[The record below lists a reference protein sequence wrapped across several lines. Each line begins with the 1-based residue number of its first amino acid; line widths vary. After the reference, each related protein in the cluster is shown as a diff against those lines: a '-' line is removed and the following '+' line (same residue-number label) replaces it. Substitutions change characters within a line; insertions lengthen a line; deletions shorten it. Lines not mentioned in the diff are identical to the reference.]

1 MTYLKQKD
9 LSTAIKL
16 TLGTTSLLLASSINI
31 ANAGNVKGFGEDD
44 LQNNGDPYIERE
56 GLESLSIRVPAASTS
71 VTLSGYVK
79 GDARFDDGAD
89 LGDSFVVSS
98 IPIDGSAG
106 DDRDGHFRIH
116 ARQSR
121 LTIRSNT
128 ELENGQTLTTAFEG
142 DFFGGGG
149 NETFSNSTGF
159 RLRNAVATYGA
170 WTVGQTW
177 TNFMD
182 FVAYPTTVD
191 FFGPAGKSFARQGQV
206 RYTLDNGLSFSIENP
221 ETDGFSANLVD
232 DMGDDLGADRLR
244 ESTEGIGLDIAPDF
258 TAAWRGGP
266 GGAGGSYEI
275 SGIVRILGVQGDLS
289 NGVAVDD
296 TTTGFGFN
304 AAGGW
309 EFGKVNLAASITGG
323 DGIGRYIINGAGND
337 IFVSDTGELDTVT
350 SFATSGNIQYNWTE
364 NSSTLLAFG
373 FFMND
378 EPDES
383 NGIDNLS
390 TIHLNYI
397 WSPYP
402 NSSFG
407 VELIQGFL
415 ENAAGDDGSA
425 TRLAFGAQL
434 NF

>member
-149 NETFSNSTGF
+149 NETFSNSTLSLIHISEPTRRTPISYAVF
-159 RLRNAVATYGA
+159 CLKKNRNSGLTASASVLKLVKIIQKIGKKKISAMTHARKVQNALPNLELLSIVA
-170 WTVGQTW
+170 
-177 TNFMD
+177 M
-182 FVAYPTTVD
+182 
-191 FFGPAGKSFARQGQV
+191 S
-206 RYTLDNGLSFSIENP
+206 
-221 ETDGFSANLVD
+221 
-232 DMGDDLGADRLR
+232 
-244 ESTEGIGLDIAPDF
+244 
-258 TAAWRGGP
+258 
-266 GGAGGSYEI
+266 
-275 SGIVRILGVQGDLS
+275 
-289 NGVAVDD
+289 
-296 TTTGFGFN
+296 
-304 AAGGW
+304 
-309 EFGKVNLAASITGG
+309 
-323 DGIGRYIINGAGND
+323 
-337 IFVSDTGELDTVT
+337 VS
-350 SFATSGNIQYNWTE
+350 
-364 NSSTLLAFG
+364 
-373 FFMND
+373 
-378 EPDES
+378 
-383 NGIDNLS
+383 
-390 TIHLNYI
+390 
-397 WSPYP
+397 
-402 NSSFG
+402 
-407 VELIQGFL
+407 
-415 ENAAGDDGSA
+415 
-425 TRLAFGAQL
+425 
-434 NF
+434 

>member
-1 MTYLKQKD
+1 MQNLKLKN
-9 LSTAIKL
+9 LSSAVKI
-16 TLGTTSLLLASSINI
+16 TLGTGSLLLASSINV
-31 ANAGNVKGFGEDD
+31 ANAGNVKGFGEDE
-44 LQNNGDPYIERE
+44 LQNNGDPYVERE
-56 GLESLSIRVPAASTS
+56 GIESLSVRVPAANTS
-71 VTLSGYVK
+71 VTLSGYVR
-79 GDARFDDGAD
+79 GDARYDIGAD

-106 DDRDGHFRIH
+106 DDRDGHFRLH

-121 LTIRSNT
+121 LTVRSNT
-128 ELENGQTLTTAFEG
+128 ELENGNTLTTTFEG

-149 NETFSNSTGF
+149 NESFSNSTGF
-159 RLRNAVATYGA
+159 RLRNAVASYGA
-170 WTVGQTW
+170 WTIGQTW

-221 ETDGFSANLVD
+221 ETDGTGA
-232 DMGDDLGADRLR
+232 LGRIR
-244 ESTEGIGLDIAPDF
+244 ESTGGPGADLAPDF

-266 GGAGGSYEI
+266 GGAGGSYEV
-275 SGIVRILGVQGDLS
+275 SGIVRVLGVDGVLD
-289 NGVAVDD
+289 NGVAVDE
-296 TTTGFGFN
+296 TETGFGFN
-304 AAGGW
+304 IAGGW
-309 EFGKVNLAASITGG
+309 DFGAFSAAASVTAG
-323 DGIGRYIINGAGND
+323 DGIGRYIINGAAND
-337 IFVSDTGELDTVT
+337 IFVTDTGQVETVT
-350 SFATSGNIQYNWTE
+350 AVGASANVKYNWTE
-364 NSSTLLAFG
+364 NSSTLLAVG
-373 FFMND
+373 LFMND

-383 NGIDNLS
+383 NGIDNLG
-390 TIHLNYI
+390 TVHLNYI

-407 VELIQGFL
+407 AEVITGYI
-415 ENAAGDDGSA
+415 ENADGSDGSQ